1 MLLLHNKGRPVRM
14 KALLIILETVGDLI
28 TFFKPFSSFK
38 TIVDWFISVWP
49 PSQFNTVVVL
59 F

>member
-1 MLLLHNKGRPVRM
+1 M